1 MIFLFS
7 FPGMHGNKVVFAQ
20 PTHTAYAQ
28 LPLHLRYVQC
38 LGSLHLLSVLKKKK
52 DYVITNSILDVFLV
66 LSKIT

>member
-1 MIFLFS
+1 MMFLFS

-20 PTHTAYAQ
+20 ATHTAYAQ

-38 LGSLHLLSVLKKKK
+38 LGSLHLLSVLKKK
-52 DYVITNSILDVFLV
+52 DCVITNSILDVFLV